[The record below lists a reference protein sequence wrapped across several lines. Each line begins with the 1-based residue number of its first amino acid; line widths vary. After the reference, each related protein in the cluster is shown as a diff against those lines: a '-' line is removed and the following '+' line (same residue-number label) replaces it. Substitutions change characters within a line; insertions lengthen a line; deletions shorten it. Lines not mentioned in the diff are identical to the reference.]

1 MEKLNVWMLVQ
12 VKDIILI
19 GLRSNA
25 RIAIRV
31 ARLALLPTIVTNVV
45 LAAISCI
52 TLKVLLISIYDLR
65 ML

>member
-1 MEKLNVWMLVQ
+1 MWMLVQ

-31 ARLALLPTIVTNVV
+31 ARLALLLTIVTNVV
-45 LAAISCI
+45 LAGILCI
-52 TLKVLLISIYDLR
+52 TLKV
-65 ML
+65 